1 MAICETPVC
10 PEGCE
15 AALPEVE
22 FDACN
27 PDVHF
32 GQVSDVF
39 ITNFGNPMDDVND
52 PAEWTTRLA
61 LPSNDPERIVQLQGI
76 GDKPAAE
83 ENVLEISKGRKV
95 SGLKNHTVN
104 FRIDEVSDKNYE
116 MMRKFECQ
124 KLVLAW
130 YKTFEGKLYGGNN
143 GVHKPGVMISFNH
156 VIPEDA
162 SALETLQGTITWRSS
177 FHPCR
182 TDYPL
187 QGDLTG
193 ES

>member
-1 MAICETPVC
+1 MECQTITC
-10 PEGCE
+10 PAGCE
-15 AALPEVE
+15 QVLPEVE
-22 FDACN
+22 FDLCN

-39 ITNFGNPMDDVND
+39 ITNLGNPFADVDD
-52 PAEWTTRLA
+52 PTEWTDRLA
-61 LPSNDPERIVQLQGI
+61 LDNTDPAKIIQLQGI

-83 ENVLEISKGRKV
+83 ENILEISKGRKV
-95 SGLKNHTVN
+95 SGPKNHTVN

-116 MMRKFECQ
+116 MMRKFECN

-130 YKTFEGKLYGGNN
+130 YKTYEGKLYGGNY
-143 GVHKPGVMISFNH
+143 GVNKQGVSIRFNH
-156 VIPEDA
+156 VIPEN
-162 SALETLQGTITWRSS
+162 SAELETLSGSITWKHR

-187 QGDLTG
+187 QGDETG